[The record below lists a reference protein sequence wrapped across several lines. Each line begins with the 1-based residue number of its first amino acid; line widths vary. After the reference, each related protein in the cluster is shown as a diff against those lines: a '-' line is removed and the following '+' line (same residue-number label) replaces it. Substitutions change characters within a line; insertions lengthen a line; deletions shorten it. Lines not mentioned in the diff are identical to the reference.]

1 MPIIDEI
8 KRKQFDEFMD
18 QMKPDSKGLGLVQIY
33 GLYVASVKDKNLIYS
48 CANLRRLL
56 NANKKVKH
64 RLADSSSS
72 SKAFKYMIAP
82 KIFKYLKEDSDKGEE
97 ARTLYK
103 NMVLYQ
109 RKSNETLD
117 VVRKNARDI
126 DEMNDNK
133 KEYAYE
139 VLKNNPEKSRNIT
152 IKELNKTINKFI
164 NTMDGAKLLALSKV
178 KSTFDSIKVPRN
190 KQTILDEY
198 TREAVYT
205 IRSAQ
210 SIKEI
215 NIYRNKFDTMVKSL
229 KGDKH
234 KC

>member
-1 MPIIDEI
+1 MPILDET

-18 QMKPDSKGLGLVQIY
+18 QMKPDSKGLGLMQIY

-48 CANLRRLL
+48 RTNLRRLL

-64 RLADSSSS
+64 CLADSSTS

-82 KIFKYLKEDSDKGEE
+82 KIFKYLKEDSERGEE

-103 NMVLYQ
+103 NMMLYQ

-117 VVRKNARDI
+117 VVKKNARDI
-126 DEMNDNK
+126 DKMNDSK
-133 KEYAYE
+133 KEYTYE

-178 KSTFDSIKVPRN
+178 KTTFDSVKVPRS

-210 SIKEI
+210 SIEEI
-215 NIYRNKFDTMVKSL
+215 NLSRNKFNTMVKSL
-229 KGDKH
+229 KGDKR